1 MSIFALPPAL
11 STAFSVLSHG
21 HWREHEKQDM
31 SVGPTIGR
39 PPFASKLEFD
49 EYMLR
54 DIGLSDGGYHEWQDD
69 RLN

>member
-1 MSIFALPPAL
+1 MSA
-11 STAFSVLSHG
+11 
-21 HWREHEKQDM
+21 E
-31 SVGPTIGR
+31 PTVGR

-54 DIGLSDGGYHEWQDD
+54 DIGLGDGGYHEWQDD

>member
-11 STAFSVLSHG
+11 STAFSALTHI
-21 HWREHEKQDM
+21 HWRGHHELDM
-31 SVGPTIGR
+31 SAEPTVGR

-54 DIGLSDGGYHEWQDD
+54 DIGLGDGGYHEWQDD

>member
-1 MSIFALPPAL
+1 MSIFAIPPAL
-11 STAFSVLSHG
+11 SSAFSALAHG
-21 HWREHEKQDM
+21 HWRMHDEHDM
-31 SVGPTIGR
+31 PADPIAGR

-54 DIGLSDGGYHEWQDD
+54 DLGLGDGGYHEWQDD